1 MMIGGGNYGTAG
13 QHHSGCSFLKFIGI
27 FMAMLI
33 ISLPV
38 AFADELQLTYDANG
52 NLLSGDGYNRTY
64 NSLNQLVEIRN
75 STGSLLEEFVYH
87 PVEERILVKKVYN
100 SSGSIK
106 ERIIYVDDNFVRV
119 VNSSGSFDFTYVMH
133 EGQKA
138 AELKYDGS
146 KIFMHNDHLG
156 STGAITDSVGTV
168 VEQTTYSPY
177 GEIISGGSSRFDY
190 EGKEFDSVVGDYD
203 FHFRKFL
210 GNPPIFTQPDTL
222 IQNVY
227 DPQSLNRYMFERGNP
242 YKNVDEDGHVFFT
255 ILAITAIV
263 LLTIAIV
270 SELSVAKIKNDAN
283 EVKDSNNFEQAA
295 TRSAKA
301 IQSVISYYTGSP
313 DVDEKGI
320 RVGGSQA
327 AEQIN
332 ENMDVINNY
341 CETNQKICKASE
353 EMISKDIFDTT
364 KINHD
369 ILINNK
375 DNYNPK
381 KITSKTSSK
390 TSSSK
395 KNKIIAPRKGKI
407 VEINGKNYF
416 CTNCK

>member
-133 EGQKA
+133 EGQKV
-138 AELKYDGS
+138 AEELNDVK
-146 KIFMHNDHLG
+146 KFTITDHLG

-242 YKNVDEDGHVFFT
+242 YKNVDRDGHALSPIQDVTNFVISTAEAIGHNLKYGYKRIKAFFT
-255 ILAITAIV
+255 GADQETKDTLRQEQSQGNKEIFGSFGNIPFDEEGEAAKTQGLVPGVDVRLDGSCGDEVSCRDNKKKYLGIL
-263 LLTIAIV
+263 
-270 SELSVAKIKNDAN
+270 
-283 EVKDSNNFEQAA
+283 
-295 TRSAKA
+295 
-301 IQSVISYYTGSP
+301 VISHTPPKQPPKITYEGNTQ
-313 DVDEKGI
+313 KQT
-320 RVGGSQA
+320 SQK
-327 AEQIN
+327 
-332 ENMDVINNY
+332 
-341 CETNQKICKASE
+341 T
-353 EMISKDIFDTT
+353 
-364 KINHD
+364 
-369 ILINNK
+369 
-375 DNYNPK
+375 
-381 KITSKTSSK
+381 TSKT
-390 TSSSK
+390 TTQK
-395 KNKIIAPRKGKI
+395 KVRTDKIIKLGGK
-407 VEINGKNYF
+407 YYQ
-416 CTNCK
+416 CSNC

>member
-52 NLLSGDGYNRTY
+52 NLLSGDGFTRTY

-156 STGAITDSVGTV
+156 
-168 VEQTTYSPY
+168 
-177 GEIISGGSSRFDY
+177 
-190 EGKEFDSVVGDYD
+190 
-203 FHFRKFL
+203 
-210 GNPPIFTQPDTL
+210 
-222 IQNVY
+222 
-227 DPQSLNRYMFERGNP
+227 
-242 YKNVDEDGHVFFT
+242 
-255 ILAITAIV
+255 
-263 LLTIAIV
+263 
-270 SELSVAKIKNDAN
+270 
-283 EVKDSNNFEQAA
+283 
-295 TRSAKA
+295 
-301 IQSVISYYTGSP
+301 
-313 DVDEKGI
+313 
-320 RVGGSQA
+320 
-327 AEQIN
+327 
-332 ENMDVINNY
+332 
-341 CETNQKICKASE
+341 
-353 EMISKDIFDTT
+353 
-364 KINHD
+364 
-369 ILINNK
+369 
-375 DNYNPK
+375 
-381 KITSKTSSK
+381 
-390 TSSSK
+390 
-395 KNKIIAPRKGKI
+395 
-407 VEINGKNYF
+407 
-416 CTNCK
+416 

>member
-27 FMAMLI
+27 FMTMLI

-133 EGQKA
+133 EGQKV
-138 AELKYDGS
+138 AEELNGVK
-146 KIFMHNDHLG
+146 KFTITDHLG

-242 YKNVDEDGHVFFT
+242 YGNVDEDGH
-255 ILAITAIV
+255 
-263 LLTIAIV
+263 IV
-270 SELSVAKIKNDAN
+270 SNIPLLGVIPAILTKIEFNIK
-283 EVKDSNNFEQAA
+283 
-295 TRSAKA
+295 
-301 IQSVISYYTGSP
+301 YYLL
-313 DVDEKGI
+313 KK
-320 RVGGSQA
+320 
-327 AEQIN
+327 
-332 ENMDVINNY
+332 
-341 CETNQKICKASE
+341 ETNDPELISEIEKYRESMNKATN
-353 EMISKDIFDTT
+353 KDIVGCIYGADCPYGFDPV
-364 KINHD
+364 KSIGLDKIVGRSPQPYNYEEYYNAISNKVNSINHIKEGRNAYFD
-369 ILINNK
+369 KEGHFHQSTGGYERNPVDVKAGIDASK
-375 DNYNPK
+375 TSYNPK
-381 KITSKTSSK
+381 TG
-390 TSSSK
+390 
-395 KNKIIAPRKGKI
+395 REI
-407 VEINGKNYF
+407 VHKE
-416 CTNCK
+416 